1 MHTVHRL
8 LLFLA
13 LVACTLSVLHAELK
27 DVVFTPQWIP
37 QNQFAGFYVAKE
49 KGFYEQEGLN
59 VKFRHIG
66 INSKK
71 TSLQILQEGKADIAG
86 LQLLQ
91 AIAARSNG
99 APIVNVCQISQISG
113 LWVVAHRPIREPK
126 DLNHMRVARW
136 QFGHAEL
143 FDVLCHEFNL
153 DLETVPFSHNL
164 SLFTYDAVDATL
176 CYSFN
181 EYLRLLLAVG
191 RIPEEHV
198 LRCHDHLPRTPEDG
212 LYVTEEYYKANKD
225 TIDAF
230 VRASKKGWEYTAE
243 HMEEA
248 CAIAHK
254 YIEAGHVSSNPA
266 MERMMLKEFLQLLVN
281 PASGMRDFAQVP
293 EDVFNKLVDS
303 MYRAALIQKPV
314 SYHEMIHHE

>member
-1 MHTVHRL
+1 MARL
-8 LLFLA
+8 LTLIT
-13 LVACTLSVLHAELK
+13 LVVGALSVLHAELK

-86 LQLLQ
+86 MQLLQ
-91 AIAARSNG
+91 AIVARSMG
-99 APIVNVCQISQISG
+99 APVVNVCQITQMSG

-136 QFGHAEL
+136 QFGYAEL
-143 FDVLCHEFNL
+143 FDVLCHDFNL
-153 DLETVPFSHNL
+153 DLETVPFIHNL

-176 CYSFN
+176 CYSYS
-181 EYLRLLLAVG
+181 EYLGLLLSMG

-230 VRASKKGWEYTAE
+230 VRASQKGWEYTAE
-243 HMEEA
+243 HMDEA
-248 CAIAHK
+248 CAITRK
-254 YIEAGHVSSNPA
+254 YIETGHVSSNPA
-266 MERMMLKEFLQLLVN
+266 MERMMLKEFLRLQVN
-281 PASGMRDFAQVP
+281 PTSGMRDFAQVP
-293 EDVFNKLVDS
+293 EDVFNRLVDS
-303 MYRAALIQKPV
+303 MCRAALIQKPV
-314 SYHEMIHHE
+314 SYHEMIRG